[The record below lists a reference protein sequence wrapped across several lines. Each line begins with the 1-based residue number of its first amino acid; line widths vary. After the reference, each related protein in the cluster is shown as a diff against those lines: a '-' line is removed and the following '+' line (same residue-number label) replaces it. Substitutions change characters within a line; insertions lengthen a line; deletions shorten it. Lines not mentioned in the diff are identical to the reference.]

1 VGHAERWDRIDL
13 SGSLEGGDA
22 ALAFRGPGADGAE
35 RTLAVATL
43 GRDRD
48 ALRAEA
54 ALERYDWDALDALV
68 PAPAVAH
75 G

>member
-1 VGHAERWDRIDL
+1 MPNAFSRTTR
-13 SGSLEGGDA
+13 SLDA
-22 ALAFRGPGADGAE
+22 ARAM
-35 RTLAVATL
+35 ATI
-43 GRDRD
+43 GRDRE

-68 PAPAVAH
+68 PAGEVLH

>member
-1 VGHAERWDRIDL
+1 V
-13 SGSLEGGDA
+13 
-22 ALAFRGPGADGAE
+22 E

-54 ALERYDWDALDALV
+54 ALERYDWDALDSLV
-68 PAPAVAH
+68 PVPAGAH
-75 G
+75 A